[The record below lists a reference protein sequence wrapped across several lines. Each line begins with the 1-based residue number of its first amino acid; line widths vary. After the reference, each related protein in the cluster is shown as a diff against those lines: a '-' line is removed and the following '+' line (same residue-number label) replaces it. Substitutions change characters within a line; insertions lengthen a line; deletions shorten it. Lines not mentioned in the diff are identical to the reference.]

1 MAFYVYLLRCSDGSY
16 YVGHTDNIEARMAQ
30 HQSAAM
36 KCYTSTRLPV
46 ELLKSESFG
55 TRDEALAAEQQLKGW
70 TRRKKEAWLAG
81 NFEEL
86 RRLAKKTF
94 N

>member
-30 HQSAAM
+30 HQSAATD
-36 KCYTSTRLPV
+36 CYTSTRLPV
-46 ELLKSESFG
+46 VLLKSESFG

>member
-16 YVGHTDNIEARMAQ
+16 YVGHTDNIETRMAQ

-36 KCYTSTRLPV
+36 DCYTSTRLPV
-46 ELLKSESFG
+46 ELLKSESFV

>member
-30 HQSAAM
+30 HQSASL

-46 ELLKSESFG
+46 QLLKTESFG
-55 TRDEALAAEQQLKGW
+55 TREEVLEAEQQLKGW
-70 TRRKKEAWLAG
+70 TRRKKEAWLSG

>member
-16 YVGHTDNIEARMAQ
+16 YVGHTDNIETRMAQ
-30 HQSAAM
+30 HQSAAL
-36 KCYTSTRLPV
+36 KCYTSTRRPV
-46 ELLKSESFG
+46 QLLKTESFD

>member
-16 YVGHTDNIEARMAQ
+16 YVGHTDNIEVRMAQ
-30 HQSAAM
+30 HQAAAVAGF
-36 KCYTSTRLPV
+36 TSKRLPV
-46 ELLKSESFG
+46 ELLKTESFG
-55 TRDEALAAEQQLKGW
+55 TREEALAAEQQLKGW